1 MAGGL
6 GSRYQGLKQ
15 VDAVLESGETL
26 LEFSIYDAIIC
37 GFDKIVLV
45 LNKKI
50 ETHFIE
56 KIKIICTSRK
66 VVFEYVF
73 QEISSFV
80 PHKYFDAAA
89 KRQKPL
95 GTAHA
100 ILCARNLISE
110 SFVVINA
117 DDFYGRNTFE
127 KAFELLK
134 NKKIDDF
141 NYQMIAFE
149 IASTLSENGSVSR
162 GICTVDNHDKLIKID
177 EHTEIL
183 KIDSQI
189 ISVQNK
195 KVLDGNS
202 LSSMNFWCFGK
213 SIFEHL
219 EKEFLFFLENLQTE
233 KQEFF
238 IPMVVQKLILQ
249 HKISVKVSQTLSI
262 WFGLTYADDKILLQT
277 EIQKLIK
284 NDVYPEKLW
293 LS

>member
-100 ILCARNLISE
+100 ILCARNLINE
-110 SFVVINA
+110 PFVGINA

-149 IASTLSENGSVSR
+149 IASTLSENVSVSR
-162 GICTVDNHDKLIKID
+162 GICTVDDHDKLIKID

-195 KVLDGNS
+195 KVLDGDS

-249 HKISVKVSQTLSI
+249 HKISVKVSQTRSI